1 MNIGLFFGSFN
12 PVHLGHVKVVSK
24 ILNEDIFDQ
33 LWIILSPKSPHKTTD
48 LAKKNVRLK
57 MLELAFNEFKNV
69 LISDVEFNLSEPNF
83 TFNTLSFLTTK
94 FPGYKFSIIMGSDNL
109 QNFHTWKDY
118 KKINK
123 NFSIYVYPRG
133 KIEIKNKLIYKN
145 VIYLDLP
152 KFNISATEIRK
163 NLSINNLGEKKNLPS
178 EVYSY
183 ILKNRIY

>member
-1 MNIGLFFGSFN
+1 
-12 PVHLGHVKVVSK
+12 
-24 ILNEDIFDQ
+24 
-33 LWIILSPKSPHKTTD
+33 
-48 LAKKNVRLK
+48 
-57 MLELAFNEFKNV
+57 
-69 LISDVEFNLSEPNF
+69 
-83 TFNTLSFLTTK
+83 
-94 FPGYKFSIIMGSDNL
+94 MGSDNL

-118 KKINK
+118 KEINK
-123 NFSIYVYPRG
+123 NFFIYVYPRG

-163 NLSINNLGEKKNLPS
+163 NLSINNLEVKKTLPS